1 MSHSAQAASLP
12 GEPPQL
18 MSETARN
25 FFALLLLVTL
35 IPYVWVPVSWAIA
48 PLAADRSIFTLALVW
63 IGSQAHV
70 AASFYFYSDAETRPF
85 MLRERPSRFVV
96 GVLAVIIGF
105 PLATSLAGRLG
116 EGELRDAV
124 SLLLIGGYW
133 SWQAHH
139 YSRQNY
145 GILSFLGRA
154 EGASVRP
161 AEARALQL
169 TSAAGIIGIVQMMN
183 SPSLVFLGASP
194 WVLSA
199 GLMAAGW
206 GVWLL
211 DVWRQG
217 STGSSTRTVAVVVGL
232 AFYLP
237 LYLFDD
243 VFPAI
248 MGFALAH
255 GLQYFVF
262 MGCVTAP
269 AKFGW
274 RPLVTMLLITGAV
287 GWPLLQST
295 ENQFFT
301 LGLGVVMAHFVLDAG
316 MWKLSE
322 PFQRGYMAKRFPFLT
337 ILCLSGAVLS
347 AALPLAV

>member
-1 MSHSAQAASLP
+1 MRRFPRNSA
-12 GEPPQL
+12 
-18 MSETARN
+18 
-25 FFALLLLVTL
+25 
-35 IPYVWVPVSWAIA
+35 
-48 PLAADRSIFTLALVW
+48 
-63 IGSQAHV
+63 GSQAHV
-70 AASFYFYSDAETRPF
+70 AASFYFYADAETRPF
-85 MLRERPSRFVV
+85 LLYQRPRRFVV
-96 GVLAVIIGF
+96 AVLAIIVGF
-105 PLATSLAGRLG
+105 PLATSMAGGLG
-116 EGELRDAV
+116 EGELRDAI

-133 SWQAHH
+133 AWQAHH

-169 TSAAGIIGIVQMMN
+169 TSAAGIVGIVQMMN
-183 SPSLVFLGASP
+183 SPSLAFLGASP
-194 WVLSA
+194 WALSA
-199 GLMAAGW
+199 GLMTAGW
-206 GVWLL
+206 GIWVL

-217 STGSSTRTVAVVVGL
+217 SPGSSIRTVAMVVGL

-262 MGCVTAP
+262 LGRVTSP
-269 AKFGW
+269 AKFDW
-274 RPLVTMLLITGAV
+274 RPMLTMLLITVAV
-287 GWPLLQST
+287 GYPLLLCT

-337 ILCLSGAVLS
+337 ILCLVGIGLS
-347 AALPLAV
+347 AALPVLV